1 MVFARNNELMD
12 EFADIRP
19 YNDSEFQ
26 EILERLLAE
35 PDLVKGLA
43 YFMRPNW
50 RGPLRLLARSL
61 VRWRL
66 QKDLTGLESIADFQ
80 LWLAGYVEKIIKKT
94 TTSLVITGID
104 QLDDSKSYL
113 WLSNH
118 RDIALDPT
126 LVNYALNLCKKSTGR
141 IAIGDNLLK
150 NPMVG
155 DFMRLNK
162 SFIVKRSIKS
172 RREKFSAL
180 QLLSRYIRYSISEG
194 HSVWIAQREGRAKD
208 GIDTTDTAVL
218 KMLSLAG
225 RSDEETFAESL
236 QQLNPVPVSI
246 SYEFDPCDVLKAR
259 ELAALQEDKD
269 YLKAHNED
277 ITSIV
282 TGLMGN
288 KGRVQIS
295 FGEEISTSLFNSA
308 ETLAVE
314 IDRQIVDGYAC
325 YPINYAAHQ
334 LLVKQGGCIAL
345 EYYDDEEIKSGTQDL
360 HDRSQGESDAVK
372 YQLYSMYAQPIIRK
386 QNKHHE

>member
-126 LVNYALNLCKKSTGR
+126 LVNYALHLSEKSTGR

-150 NPMVG
+150 NPIVG

-225 RSDEETFAESL
+225 RSDQETFAESL

>member
-1 MVFARNNELMD
+1 MFLVRNNGLMD

-19 YNDSEFQ
+19 YNDTEFQ
-26 EILERLLAE
+26 QILERLLAE

-50 RGPLRLLARSL
+50 RGPLRLLARSI

-66 QKDLTGLESIADFQ
+66 QKDLTGLESIAEFQ
-80 LWLAGYVEKIIKKT
+80 RWLAGYVEKIIQKT
-94 TTSLVITGID
+94 TTSLEIKGID
-104 QLDDSKSYL
+104 RLDANKSYL

-126 LVNYALNLCKKSTGR
+126 LVNYALHLSNKPTGR

-162 SFIVKRSIKS
+162 SFIVKRSIKA

-180 QLLSRYIRYSISEG
+180 QLLSRYIRFSITDG

-225 RSDEETFAESL
+225 RAEKETFSESL

-246 SYEFDPCDVLKAR
+246 SYEFDPCDIIKAR
-259 ELAALQEDKD
+259 ELAALHQGEV
-269 YLKAHNED
+269 YLKADNED
-277 ITSIV
+277 VTSIV
-282 TGLMGN
+282 TGLMGV
-288 KGRVQIS
+288 KGRVHIS
-295 FGEEISTSLFNSA
+295 FGEEISPSFFDSA
-308 ETLAVE
+308 ETLAAE
-314 IDRQIVDGYAC
+314 IDRQIVNGYAC
-325 YPINYAAHQ
+325 FPINYAAHQ
-334 LLVKQGGCIAL
+334 LLAKQGKCQPL
-345 EYYDDEEIKSGTQDL
+345 EKYNERDVELGTKEL
-360 HDRSQGESDAVK
+360 YLRSEGESEIVK
-372 YQLYSMYAQPIIRK
+372 TQLYSMYAQPIIRK

>member
-1 MVFARNNELMD
+1 L
-12 EFADIRP
+12 
-19 YNDSEFQ
+19 
-26 EILERLLAE
+26 
-35 PDLVKGLA
+35 
-43 YFMRPNW
+43 
-50 RGPLRLLARSL
+50 
-61 VRWRL
+61 
-66 QKDLTGLESIADFQ
+66 
-80 LWLAGYVEKIIKKT
+80 LAGYVEKIIKKT
-94 TTSLVITGID
+94 TTSLEISGID

-126 LVNYALNLCKKSTGR
+126 LVNYALHLSDKSTGR

-172 RREKFSAL
+172 KREKFSAL

-225 RSDEETFAESL
+225 RSDQETFAESL

-259 ELAALQEDKD
+259 ELAALLEGKE
-269 YLKAHNED
+269 YLKADNDD

-295 FGEEISTSLFNSA
+295 FGEEISTPLFNSA

>member
-26 EILERLLAE
+26 QILERLLAE

-50 RGPLRLLARSL
+50 RGPLRLLAQSL

-66 QKDLTGLESIADFQ
+66 QKDLTELESIAEFQ

-94 TTSLVITGID
+94 TTSLEISGID
-104 QLDDSKSYL
+104 QLDASKSYL

-126 LVNYALNLCKKSTGR
+126 LVNYALHLSKKPTGR
-141 IAIGDNLLK
+141 IAIGDNLLT
-150 NPMVG
+150 NPMIG

-162 SFIVKRSIKS
+162 SFIVKRSIKA

-180 QLLSRYIRYSISEG
+180 QLLSRYIRHSISDG

-218 KMLSLAG
+218 KMLGLAG
-225 RSDEETFAESL
+225 RADKETFAESL

-246 SYEFDPCDVLKAR
+246 SYEFDPCDILKAR
-259 ELAALQEDKD
+259 ELAALHQGDA
-269 YLKAHNED
+269 YLKADNED
-277 ITSIV
+277 VTSIV

-295 FGEEISTSLFNSA
+295 FGEKISPSFFNSA
-308 ETLAVE
+308 EDLATE
-314 IDRQIVDGYAC
+314 IDRQIVNGYAC
-325 YPINYAAHQ
+325 FPINYAAHQ
-334 LLVKQGGCIAL
+334 LLAQQGKCQPL
-345 EYYDDEEIKSGTQDL
+345 EKYDEDVIKSGAKEL
-360 HDRSQGESDAVK
+360 HLRSEGESEAVK
-372 YQLYSMYAQPIIRK
+372 NQLYSMYAQPIIRK
-386 QNKHHE
+386 KNKHHE

>member
-66 QKDLTGLESIADFQ
+66 QKDLMGLESIADFQ

-94 TTSLVITGID
+94 TSSLVISGID

-126 LVNYALNLCKKSTGR
+126 LVNYALHLSKKPTGR

-180 QLLSRYIRYSISEG
+180 QLLSRYIRYSISDG

-208 GIDTTDTAVL
+208 GIDSTDTAVL

-225 RSDEETFAESL
+225 RSDKETFAESL
-236 QQLNPVPVSI
+236 HQLNPVPVSI

-259 ELAALQEDKD
+259 ELAALLEGKN
-269 YLKAHNED
+269 YLKADNED

-295 FGEEISTSLFNSA
+295 FGEEISTLFFNSA

-334 LLVKQGGCIAL
+334 LLVKQGDCIAL
-345 EYYDDEEIKSGTQDL
+345 EYYDEEEIKSGTQEL
-360 HDRSQGESDAVK
+360 NLRSQGESEAVK

>member
-1 MVFARNNELMD
+1 MD

-19 YNDSEFQ
+19 YNDNEFQ
-26 EILERLLAE
+26 QILERLLAE

-66 QKDLTGLESIADFQ
+66 QKDLTGLESIAEFQ

-94 TTSLVITGID
+94 TTSLEITGID
-104 QLDDSKSYL
+104 QLDADKSYL

-126 LVNYALNLCKKSTGR
+126 LVNYALHLSKKPTGR

-162 SFIVKRSIKS
+162 SFIVKRSIKA

-180 QLLSRYIRYSISEG
+180 QLLSRYIRYSIADG

-225 RSDEETFAESL
+225 RAEQETFAQSL

-246 SYEFDPCDVLKAR
+246 SYEFDPCDILKAR
-259 ELAALQEDKD
+259 ELSALNQGNVYQKTD
-269 YLKAHNED
+269 NED
-277 ITSIV
+277 VTNIV

-288 KGRVQIS
+288 KGRVKIN
-295 FGEEISTSLFNSA
+295 FGEEISPPLFDSA
-308 ETLAVE
+308 EMLAAE
-314 IDRQIVDGYAC
+314 IDRQIVNGYAC
-325 YPINYAAHQ
+325 FPINYAAHQ
-334 LLVKQGGCIAL
+334 LLAQQGKCQPL
-345 EYYDDEEIKSGTQDL
+345 EKYDDGDIKSGTKKL
-360 HDRSQGESDAVK
+360 HLRSEGESEAVK
-372 YQLYSMYAQPIIRK
+372 AQLYSMYAQPIIRK

>member
-12 EFADIRP
+12 EFAEIRP
-19 YNDSEFQ
+19 YNDNEFQ
-26 EILERLLAE
+26 QILERLLAE

-61 VRWRL
+61 IRWRL
-66 QKDLTGLESIADFQ
+66 QKDLSGLESIAEFQ
-80 LWLAGYVEKIIKKT
+80 LWLAGYVEKIIHKT
-94 TTSLVITGID
+94 ITSLEVTGID
-104 QLDDSKSYL
+104 QLDANRSYL

-126 LVNYALNLCKKSTGR
+126 LVNYALHTHNKPTGR

-162 SFIVKRSIKS
+162 SFIVRRSIKAK
-172 RREKFSAL
+172 REKFTAL
-180 QLLSRYIRYSISEG
+180 QLLSKYIRFSISEG

-225 RSDEETFAESL
+225 RTDKETFSQSL
-236 QQLNPVPVSI
+236 QVLNPVPVSI
-246 SYEFDPCDVLKAR
+246 SYEFDPCDLIKAR
-259 ELAALQEDKD
+259 ELAAISQGEE
-269 YLKAHNED
+269 YLKADDED
-277 ITSIV
+277 VTSIV

-288 KGRVQIS
+288 KGRVHIN
-295 FGEEISTSLFNSA
+295 FGGEIDESLFHTA
-308 ETLAVE
+308 EMLATE
-314 IDRQIVDGYAC
+314 IDRQIVNGYVSF
-325 YPINYAAHQ
+325 PINYAAHK
-334 LLVKQGGCIAL
+334 LFADQGKCQPLDEYDEADIKTGTL
-345 EYYDDEEIKSGTQDL
+345 ELSIRCKDESE
-360 HDRSQGESDAVK
+360 AVK
-372 YQLYSMYAQPIIRK
+372 TQLYSMYAQPLIRK
-386 QNKHHE
+386 QNKYYE